1 MAEANK
7 ERRNRL
13 YSVRRGQREAA
24 SLIRDNRDTLSQSR
38 RDVYEGGTF
47 QPEPPPRYGLAPL
60 TAAAVAEVRRLVE
73 DGHALDQVARDLNL
87 HPVSVARVCKVLR
100 VTPKEKDHDQADADT
115 ARRAPELGDHDAG
128 VCDRDCRLGRHAYRG
143 RASRVA

>member
-1 MAEANK
+1 MAEPSK
-7 ERRNRL
+7 KRHNREL
-13 YSVRRGQREAA
+13 YLRQGQQQAA

-38 RDVYEGGTF
+38 RAMYEQGTYE
-47 QPEPPPRYGLAPL
+47 PEPPPRYGLAPL

-73 DGHALDQVARDLNL
+73 GGHTPEQVARDLNL

-100 VTPKEKDHDQADADT
+100 VTPKEKDHDQVDADT
-115 ARRAPELGDHDAG
+115 AGRAPELGDHDAG

-143 RASRVA
+143 EA